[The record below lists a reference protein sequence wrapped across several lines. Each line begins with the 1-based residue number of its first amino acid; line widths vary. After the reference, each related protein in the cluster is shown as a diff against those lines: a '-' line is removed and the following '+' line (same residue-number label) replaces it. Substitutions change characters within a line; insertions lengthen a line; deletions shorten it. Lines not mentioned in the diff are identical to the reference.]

1 MSSSAAVQAPARRR
15 RAWSLRRREAFWFYV
30 FISPWIIG
38 FLAFQAGPILAAAYF
53 SFTDLTDLNLQH
65 LPQWVGLTE
74 YQRLFTSL
82 AFLQFRDSIKATAIF
97 VVISV
102 PARVIVALLVAQL
115 LNQKIPFLRA
125 LRTIYYLPTVVAG
138 VAAAL
143 LWVTLL
149 QADNGI
155 VNQALGALHLPRPD
169 WLGNGSTAMGAMITY
184 SGIWYMGTAMVVFL
198 AALQGVPTELYE
210 AAAMDGAGPIRRFVQ
225 VSIPMISPVILFVTV
240 VSLIGALQ
248 EFVAPAVLTGQ
259 GGPADATLLIG
270 LYLYQVAI
278 EYTFPRHGA
287 AASAISMVL
296 FVTALVLTLLIFLL
310 SRRFVFYAGER
321 EGGL

>member
-1 MSSSAAVQAPARRR
+1 MSSTAAVQVPARKP
-15 RAWSLRRREAFWFYV
+15 RAWSLRRREIFWFYV
-30 FISPWIIG
+30 FISPWIVG
-38 FLAFQAGPILAAAYF
+38 FLVFQAGPILAAAYF
-53 SFTDLTDLNLQH
+53 SFTDLTDLNLSH
-65 LPQWVGLTE
+65 LPQWVGLSE
-74 YQRLFTSL
+74 YQRIFTSL
-82 AFLQFRDSIKATAIF
+82 AFLQFHDSIKATVLYVA
-97 VVISV
+97 ISV
-102 PARVIVALLVAQL
+102 PAKVIFALLVAQL
-115 LNQKIPFLRA
+115 LNQRIPFLRA
-125 LRTIYYLPTVVAG
+125 LRTIYYMPTVVAG

-149 QADNGI
+149 QQDNGI
-155 VNQALGALHLPRPD
+155 VNQALGVVHLPQPD
-169 WLGNGSTAMGAMITY
+169 WLGNGSTAMGAMIGY
-184 SGIWYMGTAMVVFL
+184 STWYLGTAMVVFL

-210 AAAMDGAGPIRRFVQ
+210 AAAMDGAGPIRRFLQ
-225 VSIPMISPVILFVTV
+225 ISIPMISPVILFTTV
-240 VSLIGALQ
+240 ISLIGSLQ

-296 FVTALVLTLLIFLL
+296 FVTALVLTLLIFLVA
-310 SRRFVFYAGER
+310 RRFVYYAGER